1 MADPKYLIVL
11 KGWTI
16 AVPRSLRPFIAK
28 KINEVYSQFNLEL
41 DFSDTRQSRDLL
53 VTFSNEI
60 PDLAAYGVSM
70 RVRGKTSVS
79 SGISTVYTRK
89 MKMMRLVMNAASCE
103 PAFPETEE
111 ALGSMIANVTMHEIG
126 HNLGLDT
133 GGYDDGGH
141 TTDKNNRMWD
151 PLSMAEPDT
160 HASPYFEYIVRPG
173 DTMIGITHKY
183 VAGTLDNCRI
193 GWTGLTYRD
202 VWSDPQ
208 NKAKGFVGDPAK
220 SGVRGRRAN
229 DPNWIYPGEKVV
241 LENNNLRTQAYKHR
255 FPGYLGDK
263 SFTSDQIDTIKQFIA
278 QRLADGKG

>member
-70 RVRGKTSVS
+70 RVRGKTSLS
-79 SGISTVYTRK
+79 SDISTVYTRK

-126 HNLGLDT
+126 HN
-133 GGYDDGGH
+133 
-141 TTDKNNRMWD
+141 
-151 PLSMAEPDT
+151 
-160 HASPYFEYIVRPG
+160 
-173 DTMIGITHKY
+173 
-183 VAGTLDNCRI
+183 
-193 GWTGLTYRD
+193 
-202 VWSDPQ
+202 
-208 NKAKGFVGDPAK
+208 
-220 SGVRGRRAN
+220 
-229 DPNWIYPGEKVV
+229 
-241 LENNNLRTQAYKHR
+241 
-255 FPGYLGDK
+255 
-263 SFTSDQIDTIKQFIA
+263 
-278 QRLADGKG
+278 

>member
-1 MADPKYLIVL
+1 MPDPKYLIVL
-11 KGWTI
+11 KGWTT

-41 DFSDTRQSRDLL
+41 DFSDTRKSRDLL
-53 VTFSNEI
+53 VIFSNEI
-60 PDLAAYGVSM
+60 TDWPAYGLSA
-70 RVRGKTSVS
+70 RARGTTSLS
-79 SGISTVYTRK
+79 SGTSTIYARK
-89 MKMMRLVMNAASCE
+89 MKMMRLVINAASCE
-103 PAFPETEE
+103 PAFPETED

-126 HNLGLDT
+126 HNLGLE
-133 GGYDDGGH
+133 H
-141 TTDKNNRMWD
+141 TTDKTNRMWD
-151 PLSMAEPDT
+151 ASSMAEPDT
-160 HASPYFEYIVRPG
+160 HASPYFEYTVRPG
-173 DTMIGITHKY
+173 DTMIGITQKY
-183 VAGTLDNCRI
+183 AAGTLDSCRI

-202 VWSDPQ
+202 VWDDPQ
-208 NKAKGFVGDPAK
+208 NKAKGFVADPAK

-229 DPNWIYPGEKVV
+229 DPNWIYPGEKVA

>member
-1 MADPKYLIVL
+1 
-11 KGWTI
+11 
-16 AVPRSLRPFIAK
+16 
-28 KINEVYSQFNLEL
+28 VYSQFNLEL

-60 PDLAAYGVSM
+60 PDLPAYGFSM
-70 RVRGKTSVS
+70 RSQGKTSLS
-79 SGISTVYTRK
+79 SGTSTIYTRK
-89 MKMMRLVMNAASCE
+89 MKMMRLVINAASCE

-126 HNLGLDT
+126 HNLGLD
-133 GGYDDGGH
+133 H
-141 TTDKNNRMWD
+141 TTDKINRMWD
-151 PLSMAEPDT
+151 PSSMAEPDT

-183 VAGTLDNCRI
+183 VAGTLDSCRI
-193 GWTGLTYRD
+193 GWTGLTYMD
-202 VWSDPQ
+202 VWNDPQ

-229 DPNWIYPGEKVV
+229 DPNWIYPGEKVA